1 MWKYVVILALAATAS
16 RADDDGYLFNCSPRH
31 SAPSQ
36 VCYMPECTEKI
47 INHIPRELDAAFSY
61 LYMAAHFDD
70 DRIARPGLAK
80 FLYESASEERQHAI
94 QMLDY
99 LNLRGIVFNQTYSL
113 DTARYDFFKEISA
126 NPTYEY
132 ALKKAL
138 DMEVTVT
145 NHIYHIVKACETDF
159 HAADV
164 FTDPILSEQHEGM
177 RKLQGAIR
185 TFKDMAEGHLQRD
198 GSAMAEFLFDQN
210 ILTNGL

>member
-1 MWKYVVILALAATAS
+1 MLVYLVIAALAATTSHAYEFPNS
-16 RADDDGYLFNCSPRH
+16 FNCAPLNT
-31 SAPSQ
+31 APSL
-36 VCYMPECTEKI
+36 VCYIPECTEKI
-47 INHIPRELDAAFSY
+47 VNHIQQELNAAFSY

-80 FLYESASEERQHAI
+80 FMYESASEERQHAI
-94 QMLDY
+94 QMLEY
-99 LNLRGIVFNQTYSL
+99 LNMRGVVFNQTYSL
-113 DTARYDFFKEISA
+113 NTAQNDFFKEISA

-132 ALKKAL
+132 ALKKAI

-145 NHIYHIVKACETDF
+145 NHIYNIVKACESDY

-185 TFKDMAEGHLQRD
+185 TFKDMADGHGQAD
-198 GSAMAEFLFDQN
+198 ANAMAEFLFDQK
-210 ILTNGL
+210 ILADGL